1 MNTLILAI
9 TFGPA
14 LLVLAYEASQ
24 RWAAVIR
31 LGRVQQ

>member
-1 MNTLILAI
+1 MNTLIILL

-14 LLVLAYEASQ
+14 LLVLAFEASQ